1 MAEQISADQLT
12 IFQQGVKLCPPHY
25 DSTTQR
31 SKNPKGSTGS
41 MKSMRSTS
49 SMSSTRYT
57 RSKELIK
64 VCKSTRILNPR
75 GQLFTKNNAYVFLST
90 ILFLGCIAF
99 VAYRGYRCFDKYLKK
114 PEHTEISYKSSKSYP
129 FPSFTLCATYKDSY
143 NGEQMKECQLERSEY
158 IEGGTWVGKG
168 GNNCTDP
175 KILHN
180 KVAASYEDL
189 VIKSIHI
196 LTYAASDNYYW
207 IQPSNWSLLKV
218 KLALT
223 RPYQRCFTF
232 SIPDNIVREGIKSVS
247 IRSKPFDSFYI
258 HKEGTL
264 WAPITGSLLKSKY
277 DEIYHASVTH
287 ESIQLLNY
295 DGMNCNNN
303 GKYNYD
309 KANKTTFLRYHMR
322 AI

>member
-1 MAEQISADQLT
+1 
-12 IFQQGVKLCPPHY
+12 
-25 DSTTQR
+25 
-31 SKNPKGSTGS
+31 
-41 MKSMRSTS
+41 
-49 SMSSTRYT
+49 
-57 RSKELIK
+57 
-64 VCKSTRILNPR
+64 LNPR
-75 GQLFTKNNAYVFLST
+75 GQLFTTDNAYVFIST

-129 FPSFTLCATYKDSY
+129 FPSFTLCALYKDSY
-143 NGEQMKECQLERSEY
+143 NGNQMKKCQLERSDY

-180 KVAASYEDL
+180 QVAASYEDL
-189 VIKSIHI
+189 VFKGMLI
-196 LTYAASDNYYW
+196 LTYAASDNNYYW
-207 IQPSNWSLLKV
+207 IKPSNWSLLNGN
-218 KLALT
+218 LALT

-232 SIPDNIVREGIKSVS
+232 SIPDNIVRDGIKSVS
-247 IRSKPFDSFYI
+247 IMSKPFDTLYI

-264 WAPITGSLLKSKY
+264 WAPISGSVLKSKY

-295 DGMNCNNN
+295 DGMNCNND

-309 KANKTTFLRYHMR
+309 KCKQDYIYKVPYTCIITLKLDFINEHSLKIFPF
-322 AI
+322 